1 MNLSLY
7 IAKRYAISF
16 SKNKAINIITGI
28 ASVGIIASTMALFVF
43 LSVFSGLKEFTLD
56 FANATDPEYKVETT
70 TGKFFTL
77 TKAQETKLR
86 NSPSIA
92 AFSKI
97 ASERVYFV
105 YDEKEIVAEIKGVD
119 SQFAAVTDFNQ
130 HLYVGEWLAPNSQ
143 EVVVGA
149 EISRKLAL
157 GLYDYNHQLEV
168 FAPKPGK
175 GSIENPEEVFN
186 KSLLFPSG
194 VYSVNEEMDA
204 KYIFCDLAL
213 AQHLLGLPPNY
224 LTALEIKAAPQH
236 SEEEIRNTL
245 QSVLG
250 SGIKIKNRAQLNDA
264 LYKMLQSE
272 NVFIYLFSTLVV
284 ILALFCLAGA
294 IVMIIIDKR
303 DHLKTLLHIG
313 LTPKAIRGIFFA
325 QGLLITFFGL
335 CVGLALAALLILAQQ
350 HFSVI
355 MITTSMPYPVLFE
368 WKNVAIVV
376 TTIVLLGMLSSW
388 IASGTVTKNVLK

>member
-92 AFSKI
+92 AFSKV

-175 GSIENPEEVFN
+175 GSIENPEEAFN
-186 KSLLFPSG
+186 KALLFPSG

-213 AQHLLGLPPNY
+213 AQHLLGLPPNH

-284 ILALFCLAGA
+284 ILTLFCLAGA

-355 MITTSMPYPVLFE
+355 MITASMPYPVLFE
-368 WKNVAIVV
+368 WENVAIVV
-376 TTIVLLGMLSSW
+376 TTIALLGLLSSW

>member
-70 TGKFFTL
+70 TGKFFAL

-175 GSIENPEEVFN
+175 GSIENPEEAFN

-204 KYIFCDLAL
+204 KYIFCDLTL

-284 ILALFCLAGA
+284 ILTLFCLAGA

-335 CVGLALAALLILAQQ
+335 CVGLALAVLLILAQQ

-355 MITTSMPYPVLFE
+355 MITASMPYPVLFE
-368 WKNVAIVV
+368 WENVAIVV
-376 TTIVLLGMLSSW
+376 TTIVLLGLLSSW